1 MNNQTEYR
9 TMTQKK
15 SKLDDELGRFDVD
28 AIAKEVEGDMTDE
41 MMALA
46 DSLKQLAGG
55 NVAIEYACNWHDAR
69 PNPAH
74 SRGE

>member
-15 SKLDDELGRFDVD
+15 SKLDEELGRFDVD

-41 MMALA
+41 MLALA
-46 DSLKQLAGG
+46 DSLT
-55 NVAIEYACNWHDAR
+55 
-69 PNPAH
+69 
-74 SRGE
+74 